1 MLLNQF
7 NIHIGKNIKKKE
19 KNRKNMTP
27 TLYHMKKLILSRMRT
42 K

>member
-7 NIHIGKNIKKKE
+7 NVHIVKNIKKKE
-19 KNRKNMTP
+19 KNSKNMTP